1 MGLTDEEF
9 RAKLEKHFSLYRIN
23 LRSPIASRVIPH
35 KWYRV
40 DLLLVNELGL
50 FRRADIEPD
59 GQIQLDCH
67 LYHSMGETG
76 ITPLALTDDEW
87 EIQIRAA
94 PGYQQGELATE
105 RYPMPG
111 FYGTGKGTFEYCVVP
126 KHDKAVTMT
135 AKRYLYILPKSLHQ
149 FPKIVAN
156 DNEPYRM
163 ENILP
168 LMVGP
173 IEIDPHFQLEEA
185 IDTSKPLELW
195 NKSDIE
201 MVYDGYRVFSS
212 SAEPPFVNIAI
223 HEMWDSGIPGKI
235 WDSALV
241 TLDVVKGIIK
251 HHPEYIN
258 GRHVLDLSAG

>member
-1 MGLTDEEF
+1 
-9 RAKLEKHFSLYRIN
+9 
-23 LRSPIASRVIPH
+23 
-35 KWYRV
+35 
-40 DLLLVNELGL
+40 
-50 FRRADIEPD
+50 
-59 GQIQLDCH
+59 
-67 LYHSMGETG
+67 
-76 ITPLALTDDEW
+76 
-87 EIQIRAA
+87 
-94 PGYQQGELATE
+94 
-105 RYPMPG
+105 
-111 FYGTGKGTFEYCVVP
+111 
-126 KHDKAVTMT
+126 
-135 AKRYLYILPKSLHQ
+135 
-149 FPKIVAN
+149 
-156 DNEPYRM
+156 M